1 MEKILAQELHVGT
14 SFIIK
19 GPQEFSPDFK
29 YIDAKIGTIVQD
41 ALPYVFA
48 FAGFG
53 VLLMIVAAGF
63 IMLTSAGDAKKL
75 EAGKGRLT
83 NALIGFFIIFAAYW
97 LVELLQFIF
106 GWKVTLGQ

>member
-1 MEKILAQELHVGT
+1 MEKVAAQSLNIGSYTVEGPAGFAFAGGKVG
-14 SFIIK
+14 
-19 GPQEFSPDFK
+19 D
-29 YIDAKIGTIVQD
+29 IVQA

-63 IMLTSAGDAKKL
+63 TMLTSAGDAKKL

-83 NALIGFFIIFAAYW
+83 NALIGFFLIFASYW
-97 LVELLQFIF
+97 IVELLQLIF
-106 GWKVTLGQ
+106 GWKTPIG